1 MIRVAILY
9 PKTESSTFDMGYYL
23 SKHVPL
29 VLARLSNMGLR
40 RVDVDAG
47 LGGVAPDQP
56 APFAAIGYLI
66 YDRVEDLQAGLATHG
81 AELMGDIPNF
91 TNVQPLIQVSQI
103 ER

>member
-9 PKTESSTFDMGYYL
+9 PKTESSTFDMAYYL
-23 SKHVPL
+23 NKHIPL
-29 VLARLSNMGLR
+29 VLARLSSMGLR
-40 RVDVDAG
+40 RIEVDGG
-47 LGGVAPDQP
+47 LGGAAPGQP
-56 APFAAIGYLI
+56 APFAAIGYMTFDTL
-66 YDRVEDLQAGLATHG
+66 EDLQGGLATHG

>member
-29 VLARLSNMGLR
+29 VLARPSNMGLR
-40 RVDVDAG
+40 RIDVDAG
-47 LGGVAPDQP
+47 LGGVAPGQP
-56 APFAAIGYLI
+56 APFAAIGYMT
-66 YDRVEDLQAGLATHG
+66 YDTLEELQGGLAVHG
-81 AELMGDIPNF
+81 AEVMGDIPNF